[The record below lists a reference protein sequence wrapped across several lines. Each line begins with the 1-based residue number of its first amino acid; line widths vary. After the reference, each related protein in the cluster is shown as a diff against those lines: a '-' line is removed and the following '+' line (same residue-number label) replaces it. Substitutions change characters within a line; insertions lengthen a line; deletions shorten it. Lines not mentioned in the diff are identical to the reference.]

1 MAQGRIVAL
10 HLSVESGRPPVP
22 VQEATAVCDFGLEGD
37 RHAGKGNERQL
48 LLMDKESLDAFG
60 LEPGIVKE
68 NITVEGLDLA
78 MINTGQ
84 LLLVGNQVS
93 IEATGL
99 CEACG
104 RMDAIRP
111 GLREEMDGRR
121 GVLAIV
127 RSGGTLKVGDTIR
140 VEE

>member
-10 HLSVESGRPPVP
+10 HLSVESGLPPIS
-22 VQEATAVCDFGLEGD
+22 VQEATAVSDFGLQGD

-78 MINTGQ
+78 SINTGQ
-84 LLLVGNQVS
+84 LLLVGDQVS
-93 IEATGL
+93 LEATGL

-127 RSGGTLKVGDTIR
+127 RNGGALKVGDTIR
-140 VEE
+140 VNE